1 MVSLA
6 GILEPFGKSQ
16 DLLRRLSGLRVGHET
31 CRTLTETQGERLER
45 DGAEAM
51 PVEPDPDREPWDLSI
66 PPADGAS
73 FAGTVAYAG
82 MDAFA
87 VPVLDGEG
95 ARDWRMMYV
104 GLLYDP
110 RKRHTIYLS
119 GYDHRCLASQMR
131 AYAIAFGLGSADQV
145 VALTDGGNGLEAA
158 FAGHFGGN
166 VEFVLDFWHASE
178 HLHGWAKMRYGEG
191 STEGAEWAAGAVER
205 LRNEGGASVLA
216 WLEGQSLPEGASEAS
231 VEEWRRLQGYVRNN
245 VHRMD
250 YPEYR
255 RRGWDI
261 GSGPTEAGCKIVG
274 ERLRG
279 SGMKWDRGNSSRV
292 ARLRALYLS
301 GEGLWDAFFDRRQ
314 ARAA

>member
-6 GILEPFGKSQ
+6 GILEPFGKSA
-16 DLLRRLSGLRVGHET
+16 DLLERLSGLRVGHDT
-31 CRTLTETQGERLER
+31 CRTFTETQGERLER
-45 DGAEAM
+45 DNAGAM
-51 PVEPDPDREPWDLSI
+51 PVEPDPDAEPWDLSL
-66 PPADGAS
+66 PPEDGES
-73 FAGTVAYAG
+73 FAGTVAYVG

-87 VPVLDGEG
+87 VPVIAAEG
-95 ARDWRMMYV
+95 GREWRMMYV

-110 RKRHTIYLS
+110 RKQHTIYPS

-131 AYAIAFGLGSADQV
+131 AYAIAFGLGSANRV

-178 HLHGWAKMRYGEG
+178 HLHGWSKVRYGEG
-191 STEGAEWAAGAVER
+191 SSEAAEWAGRAVER
-205 LRNEGGASVLA
+205 LRNEGGASLLE
-216 WLEGQSLPEGASEAS
+216 WLEEQSLPEGSSEAS
-231 VEEWRRLQGYVRNN
+231 VEEWRKLQGYVRNN

-274 ERLRG
+274 ERLKG
-279 SGMKWDRGNSSRV
+279 SGMKWDRKNSSRV
-292 ARLRALYLS
+292 ASLRAMYSS
-301 GEGLWDAFFDRRQ
+301 GEGLWDAFFDRHQ
-314 ARAA
+314 AKAA